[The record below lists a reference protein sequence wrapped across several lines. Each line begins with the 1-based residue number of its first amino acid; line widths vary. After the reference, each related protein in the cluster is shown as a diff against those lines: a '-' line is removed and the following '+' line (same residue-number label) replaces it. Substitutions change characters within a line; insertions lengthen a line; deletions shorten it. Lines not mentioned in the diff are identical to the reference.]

1 MRITYSLKNAF
12 TGLKT
17 NKIRSFLTIF
27 GIVIGIT
34 AIILVMSLGAGAKN
48 FILAQVQGLGAK
60 TVAVIP
66 GREPTGPSDSAQL
79 FSDSLKEK
87 DLVELKK
94 KTNVPNLSRVM
105 PIVFGGENSL
115 YENNTYRLTIFGG
128 TELISE
134 IFDLVP
140 SEGQFFTEDDV
151 KSRGNVVVI
160 GSKVKEELFGDTEAV
175 GQKIRIKNL
184 NLRVIGVLPKK
195 GQVSF
200 FNFDEIAIMPYT
212 TAQEYIFGIK
222 YFHRLI
228 VEADNDKN
236 IDTVA
241 EDVRITLR
249 NSHDI
254 TDPEKDDFFVQTQA
268 DLANRLGSI
277 TTALTLFLVAMA
289 SISLFV
295 GGVGIMNIMLVSV
308 TERTKEIGLRKSI
321 GATNHDILTQFLI
334 EATVLTVLG
343 GIIGILLGAGL
354 SFTIAQALT
363 RFAAIDWAFSFPWN
377 GAFLGL
383 AVSASIGLVFGI
395 FPARKASLKSPME
408 ALRYE

>member
-1 MRITYSLKNAF
+1 MTLKHHFKNAL

-17 NKIRSFLTIF
+17 NKTRSFLTIL

-34 AIILVMSLGAGAKN
+34 AIILVMSLGAGAQN
-48 FILAQVQGLGAK
+48 FILSQVQGLGSK
-60 TVAVIP
+60 TIAVIP
-66 GREPTGPSDSAQL
+66 GRQPKGPSDSAQL

-87 DLVELKK
+87 DLVALKK
-94 KTNVPNLSRVM
+94 KENVPNLAKVM
-105 PIVFGGENSL
+105 PIVFGGETGL
-115 YENNTYRLTIFGG
+115 YESNTYRLTVFGA
-128 TELISE
+128 TELISQ

-140 SEGQFFTEDDV
+140 EEGRFFGDDDV
-151 KSRGNVVVI
+151 KARADVVVL
-160 GSKVKEELFGDTEAV
+160 GSKVKNELFGDRDAV
-175 GQKIRIKNL
+175 GEKIRIKNRS
-184 NLRVIGVLPKK
+184 LRVIGVLPKK

-200 FNFDEIAIMPYT
+200 FNFDEIAVIPYT

-228 VEADNDKN
+228 VEADSDKN

-249 NSHDI
+249 NSHNI
-254 TDPEKDDFFVQTQA
+254 TDPDKDDFFVQTQA
-268 DLANRLGSI
+268 DLAARLGAI

-295 GGVGIMNIMLVSV
+295 GGIGIMNIMLVSV

-321 GATNHDILTQFLI
+321 GATNRDILTQFLI
-334 EATVLTVLG
+334 EAVVLTLLG
-343 GIIGILLGAGL
+343 GIVGIALGSSLAFLIGQILE
-354 SFTIAQALT
+354 
-363 RFAAIDWAFSFPWN
+363 RFAAIPWPWNFPWL
-377 GAFLGL
+377 GALLGL
-383 AVSASIGLVFGI
+383 AVSASIGLIFGI
-395 FPARKASLKSPME
+395 YPARHASQKSPTE